1 MLPDPCATPSEIA
14 PKTGRIG
21 QLEQESLG
29 LFQRLIRTDQ
39 PEEVR
44 RALMWIAGCT
54 LCFCLVVLTLAVW
67 YQACLD
73 QHVDGGLVGAL
84 GIISGSVAGLAGVS
98 YHKQGGPNG
107 D

>member
-1 MLPDPCATPSEIA
+1 
-14 PKTGRIG
+14 
-21 QLEQESLG
+21 
-29 LFQRLIRTDQ
+29 
-39 PEEVR
+39 
-44 RALMWIAGCT
+44 
-54 LCFCLVVLTLAVW
+54 VVLTLAVW

-84 GIISGSVAGLAGVS
+84 GIISGSVAGLAGVA